1 MCGMNWYR
9 EQMEIVDEDVKR
21 LSQLL
26 NMMEERYRLSQLA
39 PCDLERINP
48 MIISVYHDIS
58 FRIGLLMKKSPQD

>member
-1 MCGMNWYR
+1 MNWYR

-26 NMMEERYRLSQLA
+26 NMMDERYRLSQLA

-48 MIISVYHDIS
+48 MIISVHREIAS
-58 FRIGLLMKKSPQD
+58 RIGLLMKKSPQD